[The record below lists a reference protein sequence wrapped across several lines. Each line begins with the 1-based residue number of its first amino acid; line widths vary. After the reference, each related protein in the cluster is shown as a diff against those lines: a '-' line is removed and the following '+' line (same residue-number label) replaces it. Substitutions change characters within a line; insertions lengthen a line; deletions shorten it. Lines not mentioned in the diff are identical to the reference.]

1 MDPQVAK
8 NYLGQLEVMSSNI
21 QMMLQQQMERSRVRF
36 FFYIECESDTYIR
49 NHGTRNIHFEILL
62 AEWAAPCDQPFSSVE
77 EPEFRAVSCV
87 IPWTRIRALFSVIR
101 SPPLE
106 IPLSRWP
113 SKYIAYCLPFLCITV
128 LNVQTSVLETS
139 PETWGKKERWRKQR
153 QVTARAAPFGRAPK
167 AAHSQAYRAQPGHE
181 TTFDTENVRASSNG
195 AWTGVRAPKRR
206 RTWTLVALQAE
217 GCELIESNGR

>member
-1 MDPQVAK
+1 
-8 NYLGQLEVMSSNI
+8 
-21 QMMLQQQMERSRVRF
+21 
-36 FFYIECESDTYIR
+36 
-49 NHGTRNIHFEILL
+49 
-62 AEWAAPCDQPFSSVE
+62 
-77 EPEFRAVSCV
+77 
-87 IPWTRIRALFSVIR
+87 
-101 SPPLE
+101 
-106 IPLSRWP
+106 
-113 SKYIAYCLPFLCITV
+113 V